1 MDLISLYLYGCKY
14 FKFPVGHPVIHL
26 GDACQNSEVMLR
38 KEGLIKVCI
47 PPPLKIYHSV
57 LPCRC
62 NGSVMFCLCR
72 SCDIECNTDGECAHE
87 TVAEMTLTGTWVI
100 KENMLDMQKGYEVV
114 EIIEEYEYVVT
125 QCDPH
130 TGQGG
135 LFVEYIVK

>member
-1 MDLISLYLYGCKY
+1 
-14 FKFPVGHPVIHL
+14 
-26 GDACQNSEVMLR
+26 
-38 KEGLIKVCI
+38 
-47 PPPLKIYHSV
+47 
-57 LPCRC
+57 
-62 NGSVMFCLCR
+62 
-72 SCDIECNTDGECAHE
+72 
-87 TVAEMTLTGTWVI
+87 MTLTGTWVI